1 MARILFVC
9 LHNAGRSQMSEALF
23 LREARG
29 RHEARSAGTAPGDHV
44 HDSVVAVMR
53 EEGIDLSDRKPR
65 LLTMDLA
72 QWADIVVTMG
82 CGDACPV
89 IPGKRYIDWDLQD
102 PKDLPIS
109 DVRKIRDTI
118 KKEVGKLVES
128 LTPVDDLK
136 FTVGDS
142 GPHR

>member
-1 MARILFVC
+1 
-9 LHNAGRSQMSEALF
+9 
-23 LREARG
+23 
-29 RHEARSAGTAPGDHV
+29 
-44 HDSVVAVMR
+44 
-53 EEGIDLSDRKPR
+53 
-65 LLTMDLA
+65 
-72 QWADIVVTMG
+72 
-82 CGDACPV
+82 V

-142 GPHR
+142 GPRR